1 MNNSRKLPSQRADI
15 GLDSPSSGSKDTIWK
30 DILLLFKLISS
41 ESSFE
46 YDRKHQDLQYFSG
59 TQTEFLP
66 QILTDIANEINV

>member
-15 GLDSPSSGSKDTIWK
+15 GLDSPSSGSKDIIWK
-30 DILLLFKLISS
+30 DILLLFRLISS

-46 YDRKHQDLQYFSG
+46 YEHQDLQYFSG

-66 QILTDIANEINV
+66 QILTEIANEINV